1 MIYDSTK
8 ALLGSIIRSL
18 DTADEAAWDDR
29 LELGKE
35 CLYEM
40 SQMTRPS
47 YQPCRQDY
55 SDTQWESHIP
65 DSKKA
70 IQAMPHVRAMMS
82 AIRHRDQATALE
94 CAKAALAE
102 M

>member
-1 MIYDSTK
+1 MW
-8 ALLGSIIRSL
+8 A
-18 DTADEAAWDDR
+18 
-29 LELGKE
+29 
-35 CLYEM
+35 
-40 SQMTRPS
+40 
-47 YQPCRQDY
+47 
-55 SDTQWESHIP
+55 SHIP